1 MTAEFDILG
10 GFVSQDAIKEF
21 EDLGKAIDKSAT
33 SAATLLKSLEGIKAK
48 QDYSKQAAKL
58 AEINAKLESQMTTL
72 NAKLEAKEKEHQMRL
87 EAAKTTHLATLER
100 QEKAYQDKVALLMSA
115 QEKKLEVTAIAHAD
129 KTAQIAQAS
138 SEKKSQIAQAAADK
152 LVQINTVL
160 TERASVLAQTKA
172 DKEINAAIRAA
183 EKEAT
188 ISEKRVQK
196 ELASVEALSR
206 ARRIADAKAAFTP
219 TAEEKISSNVGVQA
233 QAQVMK
239 LNAVIASEYTSSLQK
254 LDAQIKLN
262 VIDAQKFVAV
272 SDTQNPKYLELI
284 GNTKKLSTEYDRMA
298 KAAGANMTKTNSMYG
313 ATFSLTQ
320 VMRELPNFAIDARV
334 GFMALSN
341 NLPML
346 AENFQNVAKEIDTT
360 TGKKKGF
367 VGAMKEFG
375 SSLLSLNTIM
385 IVLTTAMVLWGEDL
399 VKLFKGDIPIAEK
412 ALASFVKEL
421 KSGSGEFT
429 TATKKFMEVSAIM
442 TSASRGFISQKD
454 AIEEY
459 NKAFGKTNGYVTTFA
474 EAQKRL
480 IDQAPFYV
488 KAMAMMGLANS
499 FLEEATKSAGEA
511 EALRVDKTV
520 SFWDRLLN
528 RIRNVGT
535 NAKEVTKTVDEKT
548 EVLNRRNAK
557 ANEAEKA
564 SKDALK
570 QYQEEYA
577 RFAKYAEEHGID
589 IWGDDKKEGG
599 GSRGRA
605 KKAFSEILVAQ
616 EFYDHER
623 AMLIEKMAELEDDIS
638 KTTIKGELNGYE
650 QRTDAAELYYETLK
664 RLAMS
669 DRDVA
674 IATTNEKLAHEK
686 KVIKDKYD
694 DNVRKFGAG
703 SSEASKSAN
712 ELATGNATLEQNN
725 ANDILKITD
734 DFNKKVLDGS
744 RKQASQMYTIQQD
757 MYADEVYLLERA
769 QAKKLNALGIESNAQ
784 KAKTSSKS
792 NLQLLNSA
800 LGGSSNTSVL
810 EIKDAEDT
818 AKKKLEIERNLIRD
832 ELALDTTSGEKRKEL
847 WRKLAE
853 NDVAITELRAKTVQE
868 IELEMAKTAEESRA
882 EIISKSIDTLK
893 TLWEGY
899 YAYQA
904 DKIDANLDRQTK
916 INNEAVKQYEDEADA
931 GKHSAKELSDFK
943 DRTAAYQSSQDEEAA
958 RKKKELD
965 KEQFL
970 TTQGF
975 ALAQVWIQY
984 ALTQGAIATAAAVI
998 AATPIVGPALSL
1010 AYAAKAS
1017 AANLGTAIAGTALIA
1032 ARTIPAFAEG
1042 GTMGKD
1048 GKALIGDGGKNEL
1061 IMTPAGDWY
1070 VSPKVP
1076 TVVDMQ
1082 AGTKI
1087 FPDINKLDLNSFLA
1101 MAQVQP
1107 QMLKTDNLE
1116 KEIKGLRQDVRNQ
1129 KQGNFY
1135 GMPLIRQL
1143 NNSSRYSARKR
1154 GLMN

>member
-1 MTAEFDILG
+1 
-10 GFVSQDAIKEF
+10 
-21 EDLGKAIDKSAT
+21 
-33 SAATLLKSLEGIKAK
+33 
-48 QDYSKQAAKL
+48 
-58 AEINAKLESQMTTL
+58 
-72 NAKLEAKEKEHQMRL
+72 
-87 EAAKTTHLATLER
+87 
-100 QEKAYQDKVALLMSA
+100 
-115 QEKKLEVTAIAHAD
+115 
-129 KTAQIAQAS
+129 
-138 SEKKSQIAQAAADK
+138 
-152 LVQINTVL
+152 
-160 TERASVLAQTKA
+160 
-172 DKEINAAIRAA
+172 
-183 EKEAT
+183 
-188 ISEKRVQK
+188 
-196 ELASVEALSR
+196 
-206 ARRIADAKAAFTP
+206 
-219 TAEEKISSNVGVQA
+219 
-233 QAQVMK
+233 
-239 LNAVIASEYTSSLQK
+239 
-254 LDAQIKLN
+254 
-262 VIDAQKFVAV
+262 
-272 SDTQNPKYLELI
+272 
-284 GNTKKLSTEYDRMA
+284 
-298 KAAGANMTKTNSMYG
+298 MYG

-385 IVLTTAMVLWGEDL
+385 IVLTTAMVLWGDDL

-499 FLEEATKSAGEA
+499 FLEEATKNAGEA

-520 SFWDRLLN
+520 GLWDRILN
-528 RIRNVGT
+528 RIQNVGT
-535 NAKEVTKTVDEKT
+535 NAKAATKVVDEKT
-548 EVLNRRNAK
+548 EILNRRNAK

-564 SKDALK
+564 SKEALK

-577 RFAKYAEEHGID
+577 KFAKYAKEHGID
-589 IWGDDKKEGG
+589 IWGDDKKDGG
-599 GSRGRA
+599 ARGRA
-605 KKAFSEILVAQ
+605 KKQFTDILVAQ

-664 RLAMS
+664 RLAEA

-674 IATTNEKLAHEK
+674 IATANEKLKHEK
-686 KVIKDKYD
+686 KVIQDKYEN
-694 DNVRKFGAG
+694 NVRKFGAN
-703 SSEASKSAN
+703 SPEAAKSAT
-712 ELATGNATLEQNN
+712 ELATGNKTLEQNN

-734 DFNKKVLDGS
+734 EFNKKVLDGS
-744 RKQASQMYTIQQD
+744 RKQASQLYAIQQD

-769 QAKKLNALGIESNAQ
+769 QAKKLNALGLESNAQ
-784 KAKTSSKS
+784 KARTSTKS
-792 NLQLLNSA
+792 GLELLNA
-800 LGGSSNTSVL
+800 NTGGSSDNKFQ
-810 EIKDAEDT
+810 EIRDAENT
-818 AKKKLEIERNLIRD
+818 AKQKLEIERNLIRD
-832 ELALDTTSGEKRKEL
+832 ELALGTTSGEKRKEL

-853 NDVAITELRAKTVQE
+853 NEVAVTELRAKTVQE
-868 IELEMAKTAEESRA
+868 IELENLKIVEDSKATV
-882 EIISKSIDTLK
+882 ISKSIDVLK
-893 TLWEGY
+893 SLWDSY
-899 YAYQA
+899 YQYQA
-904 DKIDANLDRQTK
+904 DKLDATLDKQTK
-916 INNEAVKQYEDEADA
+916 INTESVKQYEDETNA

-943 DRTAAYQSSQDEEAA
+943 DRTAAYQASQDEENA
-958 RKKKELD
+958 RKKKELAKQEFLEKQAFAVAEIWINYAINVA
-965 KEQFL
+965 KEGVNL
-970 TTQGF
+970 VAQGWL
-975 ALAQVWIQY
+975 LAS
-984 ALTQGAIATAAAVI
+984 AIA
-998 AATPIVGPALSL
+998 S
-1010 AYAAKAS
+1010 
-1017 AANLGTAIAGTALIA
+1017 TALVA
-1032 ARTIPAFAEG
+1032 AQTIPAFAEG
-1042 GTMGKD
+1042 GTMDKD

-1061 IMTPAGDWY
+1061 IMTPTGDWY